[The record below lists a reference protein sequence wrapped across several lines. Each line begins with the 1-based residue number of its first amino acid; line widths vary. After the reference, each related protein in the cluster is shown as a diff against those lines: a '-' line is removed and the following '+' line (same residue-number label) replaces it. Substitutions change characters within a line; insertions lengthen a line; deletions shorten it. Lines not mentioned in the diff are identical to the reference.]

1 LTEVALAETV
11 FFRYHVRPDAA
22 DGGDAAEEWTKMK
35 IKGTKKQAR
44 KRHRQSLERRM
55 RNRSVRSRVRRQ
67 MRLMRI
73 AIADGDAVKVKEL
86 LPQTISVIDVGSR
99 KGVLH
104 RNTASRY
111 KSRMARQAMAVIA
124 GEEN

>member
-1 LTEVALAETV
+1 MT
-11 FFRYHVRPDAA
+11 
-22 DGGDAAEEWTKMK
+22 

-55 RNRSVRSRVRRQ
+55 RNRAVRTRVRRQ
-67 MRLMRI
+67 MRIMRA
-73 AIADGDAVKVKEL
+73 AISDGDADKVKEL
-86 LPQTISVIDVGSR
+86 LPETFTVIDVGAR

-111 KSRMARQAMAVIA
+111 KSRMARQAQLVISGKEA
-124 GEEN
+124 